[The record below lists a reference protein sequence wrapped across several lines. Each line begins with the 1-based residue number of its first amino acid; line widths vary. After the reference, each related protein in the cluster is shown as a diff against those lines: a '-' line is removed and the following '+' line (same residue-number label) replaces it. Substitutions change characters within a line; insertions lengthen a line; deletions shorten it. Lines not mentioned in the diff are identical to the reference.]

1 MKNSLQKEDFE
12 LIISKATVD
21 CYGLYEELSCISIYL
36 QDELI
41 FPFKINL
48 LGLTLDV
55 IAVTE
60 QQNLPKLV
68 VLRERAK
75 YSIDMTN
82 CEVVDKKSRNHLLI
96 ESYKHW
102 FSLIF

>member
-1 MKNSLQKEDFE
+1 MKNNFEKEDFE
-12 LIISKATVD
+12 AIISKATVD

-36 QDELI
+36 QDELN

-68 VLRERAK
+68 VLREGAK
-75 YSIDMTN
+75 YSIDITD
-82 CEVVDKKSRNHLLI
+82 CEVVDRKTRNHLLV